1 MRLFTLGLTFL
12 MTTLSAAETPNLLS
26 LPVTDIA
33 GKETT
38 LAAYKGKATLVINV
52 ASACGYTAQ
61 YTGLEALYRKYQA
74 KGLVV
79 VGFPCNEFGGQEPGT
94 EAQIKQFCSDRF
106 QISFPLMSKV
116 SVKGKA
122 PHPLFAALTG
132 KPAGFPGPVSW
143 NFNKFL
149 VGADGKLLARFDSSV
164 APDSAELIAALE
176 KALK

>member
-1 MRLFTLGLTFL
+1 
-12 MTTLSAAETPNLLS
+12 MTTLNAAETPNLLS

-33 GKETT
+33 GKDTT

-61 YTGLEALYRKYQA
+61 YAGLEALYLKYQA

-79 VGFPCNEFGGQEPGT
+79 VGFPCNDFGGQEPGT
-94 EAQIKQFCSDRF
+94 EAQIKKFCSDRF
-106 QISFPLMSKV
+106 QITFPLMSKV
-116 SVKGKA
+116 SVKGQA
-122 PHPLFAALTG
+122 AHPLFAALTG
-132 KPAGFPGPVSW
+132 KAAGLPGPVSW

-149 VGADGKLLARFDSSV
+149 ISADGKLLARFDSSV
-164 APDSAELIAALE
+164 GPDTAELTTAIE